1 MDFKLHEVGLIKY
14 EIEEIVRALDLS
26 AHVSLTFEQNTTRY
40 DRTKTISN
48 RLKTL
53 IAELETTK

>member
-1 MDFKLHEVGLIKY
+1 MDFKLHDVGLIKY

-26 AHVSLTFEQNTTRY
+26 AQISLSFEQNTTRY

-53 IAELETTK
+53 IVELEATK